1 MTDEMIDTGW
11 VDIHGQPIF
20 RPRNPMPR
28 IINQNQNTPS
38 YQVLSAAIE
47 QDEAARSETGL
58 SVQQQVAA
66 RLQER
71 SNP

>member
-1 MTDEMIDTGW
+1 MTEEMIDTGW
-11 VDIHGQPIF
+11 VDLNGQPIF
-20 RPRNPMPR
+20 RPRNPRHR

-47 QDEAARSETGL
+47 SDEAARSETGL
-58 SVQQQVAA
+58 SVQEQVAA